1 MTMIH
6 RITLLSI
13 ILTCVDS
20 RRLAEA
26 SSSDDDEERQYVEEE
41 SRELAVD
48 EWCKLSLNA

>member
-20 RRLAEA
+20 RRLAEVN
-26 SSSDDDEERQYVEEE
+26 SSVDDEERQYDDEGR
-41 SRELAVD
+41 RELAID
-48 EWCKLSLNA
+48 EWCKFHLYL

>member
-20 RRLAEA
+20 RRLSEV
-26 SSSDDDEERQYVEEE
+26 SNSLDDEERQYDDEE
-41 SRELAVD
+41 RRDLAVD
-48 EWCKLSLNA
+48 EWCKLFDL